1 MSPAKPTIT
10 IAPDNQKIVAEP
22 NQKIMEALIAA
33 EVFLR
38 SDCGGK
44 GHCGKCQVKISDA
57 TGGNISPAD
66 ELEVKYLG
74 EKDLAAGLRLAC
86 RTEILGDIVLEIP
99 ENSRLTAEVAQKG
112 AATLFERLTSV
123 KSPYTGTAPN
133 YGLAV
138 DLGTT
143 TIAVYLC
150 DLCAGSV
157 ASSISVRNPQALYG
171 DDVMSR
177 IGAVRSQPEILKRL
191 QNMAVK
197 SVAWAIRSLCRSTR
211 TDPADLSIMTV
222 VGNSTMIHLF
232 TGEDPTSIGVFPYKP
247 KFTEERLY
255 RADQLGFRF
264 NPSTQVRTLPLITG
278 FIGSDIVSA
287 ALAADLEAGNPATML
302 VDVGTNG
309 EIMFLGP
316 GGLMAT
322 SCATGPAFE
331 GAAIRH
337 GMQAVSGA
345 IDAIKIN
352 PTRQSVQCS
361 VIQKDPKNPKKTAGI
376 CGSGIVS
383 AVAEL
388 LRAGVIRDDGR
399 FNPDSDFGN
408 MQKNDEGFDE
418 FVLVR
423 AAETQ
428 TGRDVTLTQKDVR
441 AIQLAKGALKTGIDL
456 LCKEAGV
463 KKPEKILVAGAFG
476 SYIDKADALTIG
488 MFPDLE
494 ETAIEI
500 VGNAAGAGA
509 VLSLF
514 EQDVSAAIEKLTHS
528 THVLDLASHPE
539 FQNTFIAS
547 LSFPAQ

>member
-1 MSPAKPTIT
+1 MPPAKPTIT
-10 IAPDNQKIVAEP
+10 IVPGNQKIAAEP
-22 NQKIMEALIAA
+22 NQKIMEVLVAA

-44 GHCGKCQVKISDA
+44 GHCGKCQVKIA
-57 TGGNISPAD
+57 EAEGGNVSAPD
-66 ELEVKYLG
+66 EYEEKYLG
-74 EKDLAAGLRLAC
+74 KKDLAAGLRLAC
-86 RTEILGDIVLEIP
+86 RTEILGDIVIEIP
-99 ENSRLTAEVAQKG
+99 ETSKLTAEVAQKG
-112 AATLFERLTSV
+112 AATLFEKLNNM
-123 KSPYTGTAPN
+123 KSPYAGTAPN

-150 DLCAGSV
+150 DLSAGSV
-157 ASSISVRNPQALYG
+157 AASISVRNPQALYG

-177 IGAVRSQPEILKRL
+177 IGAVVKQPELLKRL
-191 QNMAVK
+191 QTMAIK
-197 SVAWAIRSLCRSTR
+197 SIEWAVRSLCRSTR
-211 TDPADLSIMTV
+211 IDTADLSSMTV

-232 TGEDPTSIGVFPYKP
+232 VGEDPESIGVFPYNP
-247 KFTEERLY
+247 RFTEERLF

-287 ALAADLEAGNPATML
+287 SLAAELETCKTATML

-345 IDAIKIN
+345 IDAIKFN

-361 VIQKDPKNPKKTAGI
+361 VIQKDPNNPKKIAGI
-376 CGSGIVS
+376 CGSGVVS

-399 FNPDSDFGN
+399 FNPDYDLGN

-456 LCKEAGV
+456 LCKEAAV
-463 KKPEKILVAGAFG
+463 KKPERIMVAGAFG

-494 ETAIEI
+494 EAAIEI

-514 EQDVSAAIEKLTHS
+514 EQDPSAAVQKLTHS
-528 THVLDLASHPE
+528 TQVLDLASHPE